1 MIDNLKHAMQKI
13 VEFMTQSEVLQ
24 LQTDDGEKESPEVEG
39 FVFRCVS
46 TSRSH
51 KITDSQTHSQTL
63 SLV

>member
-46 TSRSH
+46 T
-51 KITDSQTHSQTL
+51 
-63 SLV
+63 